1 LGRFVVVLATL
12 VLVLL
17 VHGPASAVPPL
28 EVPGQIT
35 DEAAALGT
43 GAAAAREAVD
53 ELAADDDVNLYA
65 AFVPSFD
72 GADADDW
79 AQRTALLS
87 ELDESDILLAVA
99 LSEETYEYGWWV
111 NESFPLSEVDVENV
125 ISDDVAPRMEA
136 GDWSGAVVTLSEQL
150 GSLVNEE
157 EEASDSQWSA
167 TTTLLVVGGVAVVLL
182 GAHLLSRRRTP
193 ADRRR

>member
-1 LGRFVVVLATL
+1 MGRFVVVLATL

-99 LSEETYEYGWWV
+99 MSEETYEYGWWV

>member
-99 LSEETYEYGWWV
+99 MSEETYEYGWWV

-193 ADRRR
+193 ADRRP

>member
-99 LSEETYEYGWWV
+99 MSEETYEYGWWV

>member
-1 LGRFVVVLATL
+1 MGRFVVVLATL

-99 LSEETYEYGWWV
+99 MSEETYEYGWWV

-193 ADRRR
+193 ADRRP

>member
-1 LGRFVVVLATL
+1 MGRFVVVLATL

>member
-1 LGRFVVVLATL
+1 LGRFGVVLATL

-28 EVPGQIT
+28 EVSDQIT
-35 DEAAALGT
+35 DEVAALGT
-43 GAAAAREAVD
+43 GAAAAQEAVD
-53 ELAADDDVNLYA
+53 ELAADDDVNIYA

-72 GADADDW
+72 GADVDDW

-99 LSEETYEYGWWV
+99 VSEETYEYGWWV
-111 NESFPLSEVDVENV
+111 DRSFTLSVVDVENV
-125 ISDDVAPRMEA
+125 ISDDVEPQLDA
-136 GDWSGAVVTLSEQL
+136 GDWSGAVVALSEQL
-150 GSLVNEE
+150 GSLVNEKE
-157 EEASDSQWSA
+157 DASESQWSA
-167 TTTLLVVGGVAVVLL
+167 TTTLLVVGGVAAVLL

-193 ADRRR
+193 ADRLG

>member
-43 GAAAAREAVD
+43 GAAAAQEAVD
-53 ELAADDDVNLYA
+53 ELAADDDVNIYT

-99 LSEETYEYGWWV
+99 MSEETYEYGWWV

-193 ADRRR
+193 ADRRP

>member
-1 LGRFVVVLATL
+1 MGRFVVVLATL

-193 ADRRR
+193 ADRRP